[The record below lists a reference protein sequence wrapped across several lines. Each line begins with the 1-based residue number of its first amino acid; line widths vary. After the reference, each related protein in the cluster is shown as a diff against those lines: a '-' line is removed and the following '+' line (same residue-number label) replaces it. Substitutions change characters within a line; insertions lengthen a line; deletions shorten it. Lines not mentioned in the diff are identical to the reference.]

1 MKEVFSVDVLKVDNL
16 VKTFKISKEQQQSL
30 GIKET
35 RKTAVD
41 HVSFT
46 ARSGEVFG
54 LIGPNGAGKTTTM
67 RMLAT
72 LIRPDSGDAFY
83 NDISVVRRPQDVRGE
98 LSFLTTDL
106 KLDMKATPD
115 IMFDFFA
122 KLYHVPKDKA
132 AQRKKELFGE
142 FGIDQFALTKIAKL
156 SQGQRQKVS
165 LVISVIHDP
174 SFVIFDEPT
183 NGLDIIAARE
193 VREFI
198 LNMKRSGKCVIIS
211 THLFDLVEKVCDR
224 AAMIME
230 GKIVLDDS
238 LPNIMQGRS
247 LEDAFYEIYTKRAQ
261 KGGEA

>member
-1 MKEVFSVDVLKVDNL
+1 MEVLKAENL
-16 VKTFKISKEQQQSL
+16 VKTFAISEKQRKSL
-30 GIKET
+30 GITEK

-41 HVSFT
+41 GISFT
-46 ARSGEVFG
+46 AKSGEVFG

-72 LIRPDSGDAFY
+72 LIKPDSGDALY
-83 NDISVVRRPQDVRGE
+83 NGTSAVRSPEEIRSQ

-106 KLDMKATPD
+106 KPDMKSTPD

-122 KLYHVPKDKA
+122 ELYHIPKDTA
-132 AQRKKELFGE
+132 LRRKRELFGE
-142 FGIDQFALTKIAKL
+142 FGIDRFADTVIGKL

-165 LVISVIHDP
+165 LVVSVIHDP

-193 VREFI
+193 VRDFI
-198 LNMKRSGKCVIIS
+198 QNMKTAGKCVILS

-224 AAMIME
+224 AAMIMD
-230 GKIVLDDS
+230 GKIVANDTLEN
-238 LPNIMQGRS
+238 LMNGRS
-247 LEDAFYEIYTKRAQ
+247 LEDAFYDIYTERTA
-261 KGGEA
+261 GREV